1 MVSSERELGRS
12 RIESG
17 SKGRFFGYRC
27 FPQSMPTK
35 PQLPRSTASAS
46 GPDKELAR
54 GLPRFLSKVV
64 EHALQTGL
72 RKPEDF
78 LRHFSTRTIMR
89 SLAAEPERRGRILE
103 ATTGLRSLIASKKSP
118 ESSAEDMQIALDER
132 LTDPATVV
140 SLFTP
145 DDRVR
150 FLDPQMLWAFVIEPG
165 YGAGSVELGEQIPEI
180 REHTAFI
187 IENALEQGLI
197 NHHDVISAIS
207 INTLVDRLPRSELAS
222 VFERVLEEGREGLA
236 FTEEMLFQMIPMPVI
251 VAHVPL
257 ATLWNWVID
266 AKIAIPAGLMPE
278 PTPLSEDEALFDER
292 EAHPDAGHPSKD
304 VTVIIE
310 SDGES
315 TPADDPRLLRS
326 MGGRSA

>member
-1 MVSSERELGRS
+1 
-12 RIESG
+12 
-17 SKGRFFGYRC
+17 
-27 FPQSMPTK
+27 MPPTTK
-35 PQLPRSTASAS
+35 PPRPHELESELSA
-46 GPDKELAR
+46 

-103 ATTGLRSLIASKKSP
+103 ATTGLRSRIASKKSP
-118 ESSAEDMQIALDER
+118 DSSAEDLQIALDENI
-132 LTDPATVV
+132 TYPASVV
-140 SLFTP
+140 ELLVP

-150 FLDPQMLWAFVIEPG
+150 FLDAQMLWAFVIEPG
-165 YGAGSVELGEQIPEI
+165 YGAGSVELGEQIPEV

-187 IENALEQGLI
+187 IQSALDEGLI

-207 INTLVDRLPRSELAS
+207 VNTLVDRLPRSELAS
-222 VFERVLEEGREGLA
+222 VFERVLDEGREGLA
-236 FTEEMLFQMIPMPVI
+236 FTEPMLFQMVPMPVI

-257 ATLWNWVID
+257 ATLWNWLID
-266 AKIAIPAGLMPE
+266 AKIAVPAGLMPE
-278 PTPLSEDEALFDER
+278 PSVSLEDEALFDER
-292 EAHPDAGHPSKD
+292 EAHPDAGQRSKD

-310 SDGES
+310 GDGE
-315 TPADDPRLLRS
+315 PAQAGDDPRTLRS
-326 MGGRSA
+326 LGGRSA